1 MRMERSL
8 SVLAAAVLGGWLIAV
23 LLCNV
28 LFYRN
33 IVNYEVLYQGIAG
46 CWSKGSEL
54 DRTRRIWLLAVR
66 ILQAA
71 VVYVMMRSR
80 LRRSASLFLGLAA
93 GGVRRNALKSAG
105 MEPRRFWR
113 LSISGFRFS
122 AGSGLSAQF
131 LSAADLWTIGPP
143 CAERTSVLYH
153 DHPAGSRDLDGALRQ
168 SVDLEIVLKKYN
180 TKFTTC

>member
-23 LLCNV
+23 LLCNA

-93 GGVRRNALKSAG
+93 GVCGG
-105 MEPRRFWR
+105 MLLSLLVWSRFWR

>member
-23 LLCNV
+23 LLCNA

-80 LRRSASLFLGLAA
+80 LRRD
-93 GGVRRNALKSAG
+93 RKS
-105 MEPRRFWR
+105 
-113 LSISGFRFS
+113 
-122 AGSGLSAQF
+122 
-131 LSAADLWTIGPP
+131 
-143 CAERTSVLYH
+143 V
-153 DHPAGSRDLDGALRQ
+153 
-168 SVDLEIVLKKYN
+168 V
-180 TKFTTC
+180 

>member
-23 LLCNV
+23 LLCNA

-54 DRTRRIWLLAVR
+54 DRTRRLWLLAVR

-93 GGVRRNALKSAG
+93 GVCGGMLLSLLVWSRGVSGGFLFLA
-105 MEPRRFWR
+105 
-113 LSISGFRFS
+113 SGFPQDLAYLPSFFLLLICGRSDRPVQKERLFCITIILLA
-122 AGSGLSAQF
+122 AGI
-131 LSAADLWTIGPP
+131 WM
-143 CAERTSVLYH
+143 ELYVS
-153 DHPAGSRDLDGALRQ
+153 PL
-168 SVDLEIVLKKYN
+168 ILKL
-180 TKFTTC
+180 F

>member
-23 LLCNV
+23 LLCNA

-33 IVNYEVLYQGIAG
+33 IVNYDQEDLASGSSDFAG
-46 CWSKGSEL
+46 S
-54 DRTRRIWLLAVR
+54 
-66 ILQAA
+66 
-71 VVYVMMRSR
+71 SR
-80 LRRSASLFLGLAA
+80 LCHDAQQASEISKPVSRTCCGGL
-93 GGVRRNALKSAG
+93 RRNALKSAG

-131 LSAADLWTIGPP
+131 LSVADLWTIGPP

-180 TKFTTC
+180 T